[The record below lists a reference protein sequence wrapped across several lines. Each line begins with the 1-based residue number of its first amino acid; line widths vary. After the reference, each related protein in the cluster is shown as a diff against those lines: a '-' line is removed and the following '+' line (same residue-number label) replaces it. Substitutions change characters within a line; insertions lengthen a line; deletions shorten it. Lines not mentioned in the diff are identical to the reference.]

1 MKNLNIFGFHWKIRL
16 FWGWVWG
23 VGRGVHETG
32 ADCLK
37 KWDAWTV
44 CKFKG
49 GLGKKE
55 GVVFEGGW
63 YPNADYVLGGY
74 VLKG

>member
-1 MKNLNIFGFHWKIRL
+1 MGFTEKSDFFEGGSGEWGGGFTKNQYS
-16 FWGWVWG
+16 
-23 VGRGVHETG
+23 G

-55 GVVFEGGW
+55 GLVFEGGW